1 MEESI
6 VAGLKTHVLVMKGT
20 ATMTRIVMDG
30 GMSVEETIASSLACP
45 IELVA
50 CGMSKMTAVK
60 EGVYQNIN
68 V

>member
-1 MEESI
+1 
-6 VAGLKTHVLVMKGT
+6 
-20 ATMTRIVMDG
+20 MDG